1 MERKDIIRMSH
12 KELKRLH
19 IIHKV
24 LCKKLKQREASRML
38 KVSDRQTRRIVK
50 RVKEEGEGGIAH
62 KSRGRRSNRA
72 FPPKYKERVV
82 HLYRETFPDF
92 GPTLANE
99 KLSEMYKID
108 IGTQTLRNWLIED
121 GAWSVKRERRKHRQ
135 WRERKQYYGEMEQ
148 IDGSH
153 HDWFEG
159 RGPGCVLM
167 SYVDDAGGRVYARF
181 YAYEGTVPALDS
193 FKRYCRKYGIP
204 VSVYIDKHSTYKSPR
219 KPTIEEQLA
228 QSRPLTQFGRA
239 LEELGVEVIYA
250 HSPQAKGR
258 VERLFRTFQDR
269 VIKEMRLKGIGTI
282 EAANTFLEEYLPRYN
297 KRFTVMPARPGNLHR
312 AVPKGL
318 KLDAILCRKTERV
331 LRNDY
336 TVAHN
341 SRLYQVT
348 AKVST
353 RKVIVEERL
362 NGRTYITYKGRNLAY
377 RIISQRPVKNK
388 TKERHKRRVM
398 WLPPLSHPWKKQSY
412 KRMVAASKI
421 R

>member
-181 YAYEGTVPALDS
+181 
-193 FKRYCRKYGIP
+193 
-204 VSVYIDKHSTYKSPR
+204 
-219 KPTIEEQLA
+219 
-228 QSRPLTQFGRA
+228 
-239 LEELGVEVIYA
+239 
-250 HSPQAKGR
+250 
-258 VERLFRTFQDR
+258 
-269 VIKEMRLKGIGTI
+269 
-282 EAANTFLEEYLPRYN
+282 
-297 KRFTVMPARPGNLHR
+297 
-312 AVPKGL
+312 
-318 KLDAILCRKTERV
+318 
-331 LRNDY
+331 
-336 TVAHN
+336 
-341 SRLYQVT
+341 
-348 AKVST
+348 
-353 RKVIVEERL
+353 
-362 NGRTYITYKGRNLAY
+362 
-377 RIISQRPVKNK
+377 
-388 TKERHKRRVM
+388 
-398 WLPPLSHPWKKQSY
+398 
-412 KRMVAASKI
+412 
-421 R
+421 